1 MKNSCARNYDV
12 ADKISLFLRKNVCF
26 ANVLENMKK
35 EIAFAYLFSM
45 DFRNLIFLIKGMKI
59 ITSIKSMGPWVMDMK
74 KCIKMK
80 FSLNQVL
87 GIF

>member
-1 MKNSCARNYDV
+1 MKNSCARNYDA

-45 DFRNLIFLIKGMKI
+45 DFWNLIFIL
-59 ITSIKSMGPWVMDMK
+59 
-74 KCIKMK
+74 
-80 FSLNQVL
+80 QVVF
-87 GIF
+87 IFNNESDCEKNENILAQIL

>member
-1 MKNSCARNYDV
+1 MKNSCARNYDA

-59 ITSIKSMGPWVMDMK
+59 ITSIKSMGPW
-74 KCIKMK
+74 I
-80 FSLNQVL
+80 
-87 GIF
+87 

>member
-1 MKNSCARNYDV
+1 MNIVYSNLLLVYAKAAKNNFMKNSCARNYDA

-59 ITSIKSMGPWVMDMK
+59 ITSIKSMGPW
-74 KCIKMK
+74 I
-80 FSLNQVL
+80 
-87 GIF
+87 